1 MSETVKLKYYI
12 GRRCDEIDWISTS
25 NIIWN
30 MYGICVFSIEEQWA
44 RDLYT
49 LPRSFEEITEEMGR
63 WGTKH
68 FGETRTEV
76 KITSEDP
83 LSSESIMDEED
94 GIEMPDPLINK
105 GKVVITLPQ
114 ERIDAAIAFMKVA
127 AKLII
132 EDEYDRKFLTLK
144 AEESKLE
151 QYLWDAQIT
160 EANNLEGETPLL
172 NSIATAKGIA
182 VSEVASSVLAG
193 NKTFN
198 DKVKALY
205 DSMLALKQEFKSCA
219 TIKELN
225 VLWQKYMGV
234 PMPFSQMVE
243 EGLAEEGG
251 VTPVVPAGLQF

>member
-1 MSETVKLKYYI
+1 MTTKYYI
-12 GRRCDEIDWISTS
+12 ARHCPRITELPTANLIF
-25 NIIWN
+25 NQ
-30 MYGICVFSIEEQWA
+30 YGVTVFSISEEWV
-44 RDLYT
+44 RDLNKLSGSY
-49 LPRSFEEITEEMGR
+49 EEVSEDIGR

-68 FGETRTEV
+68 FGEVRAVV
-76 KITSEDP
+76 KVTDEDP
-83 LSSESIMDEED
+83 LSEDDEYALEQLED
-94 GIEMPDPLINK
+94 GRT
-105 GKVVITLPQ
+105 KVELPQ
-114 ERIDAAIAFMKVA
+114 ERYDAAIAFMKVA

-234 PMPFSQMVE
+234 PMPIFQME
-243 EGLAEEGG
+243 EMGLVGEDGS
-251 VTPVVPAGLQF
+251 TPYVKPGLQF

>member
-1 MSETVKLKYYI
+1 MTTKYYI
-12 GRRCDEIDWISTS
+12 ARHCPKITELPTANLIF
-25 NIIWN
+25 NQ
-30 MYGICVFSIEEQWA
+30 YGVTVFSIENEWI
-44 RDLYT
+44 RDLNKLSGSY
-49 LPRSFEEITEEMGR
+49 EEVSEDIGK

-68 FGETRTEV
+68 FGEVRAVV
-76 KITSEDP
+76 KVTDDDP
-83 LSSESIMDEED
+83 LSEDDEYALEQLED
-94 GIEMPDPLINK
+94 GRT
-105 GKVVITLPQ
+105 KVELPQ
-114 ERIDAAIAFMKVA
+114 ERYDAAIAFMKVA

-182 VSEVASSVLAG
+182 VSEVASSILAG

-219 TIKELN
+219 TIRELN

-234 PMPFSQMVE
+234 PMPIFQME
-243 EGLAEEGG
+243 EMGLVGEDGS
-251 VTPVVPAGLQF
+251 TPYVPTGLQF

>member
-1 MSETVKLKYYI
+1 MTTKYYI
-12 GRRCDEIDWISTS
+12 ARHCPRITELPTANLIF
-25 NIIWN
+25 NQ
-30 MYGICVFSIEEQWA
+30 YGVTVFSIENEWV
-44 RDLYT
+44 RDLNKLSGSY
-49 LPRSFEEITEEMGR
+49 EEVSEDVGK
-63 WGTKH
+63 WGVKH
-68 FGETRTEV
+68 FGEVRAVV
-76 KITSEDP
+76 KVTDDDP
-83 LSSESIMDEED
+83 LSEDEEYALEQLPD
-94 GIEMPDPLINK
+94 GRT
-105 GKVVITLPQ
+105 KVELPQ
-114 ERIDAAIAFMKVA
+114 ERYDAAISFMKTA

-151 QYLWDAQIT
+151 QYLWDTQIT

-182 VSEVASSVLAG
+182 VSEVASSILAG

-219 TIKELN
+219 TIRELN

-234 PMPFSQMVE
+234 PMPIFQME
-243 EGLAEEGG
+243 ELGLVNADGS
-251 VTPVVPAGLQF
+251 TPHVPTGLQF

>member
-1 MSETVKLKYYI
+1 MTTKYYI
-12 GRRCDEIDWISTS
+12 ARHCPKITELPTANLIF
-25 NIIWN
+25 NQ
-30 MYGICVFSIEEQWA
+30 YGVTVFSIENEWV
-44 RDLYT
+44 RDLNKLSGSY
-49 LPRSFEEITEEMGR
+49 EEVSEDIGK

-68 FGETRTEV
+68 FGEVRAVV
-76 KITSEDP
+76 KVTDEDP
-83 LSSESIMDEED
+83 LSEDDEYALEQLED
-94 GIEMPDPLINK
+94 GRT
-105 GKVVITLPQ
+105 KVELPQ
-114 ERIDAAIAFMKVA
+114 ERYDAAIAFMKVA

-182 VSEVASSVLAG
+182 VSEVADSVLAG

-234 PMPFSQMVE
+234 PMPIFQME
-243 EGLAEEGG
+243 EMGLVGEDGS
-251 VTPVVPAGLQF
+251 TPYVKTGLQF

>member
-1 MSETVKLKYYI
+1 MTTKYYI
-12 GRRCDEIDWISTS
+12 ARHCPKITELPTANLIF
-25 NIIWN
+25 NQ
-30 MYGICVFSIEEQWA
+30 YGVTVFSIENEWI
-44 RDLYT
+44 RDLNKLSGSY
-49 LPRSFEEITEEMGR
+49 EEVSEDIGK

-68 FGETRTEV
+68 FGEVRAVV
-76 KITSEDP
+76 KVTDDDP
-83 LSSESIMDEED
+83 LSEDDEYALEQLED
-94 GIEMPDPLINK
+94 GRT
-105 GKVVITLPQ
+105 KVELPQ
-114 ERIDAAIAFMKVA
+114 ERYDAAIAFMKVA

-182 VSEVASSVLAG
+182 VSEVASSILAG

-219 TIKELN
+219 TIRELN

-234 PMPFSQMVE
+234 PMPIFQME
-243 EGLAEEGG
+243 ELGLVGEDGS
-251 VTPVVPAGLQF
+251 TPYVKPGLQF

>member
-1 MSETVKLKYYI
+1 MSITIAKKYYI
-12 GRRCDEIDWISTS
+12 ARHCPQITELPTAELTF
-25 NIIWN
+25 NQ
-30 MYGICVFSIEEQWA
+30 YGVTVFSIDENWV
-44 RDLYT
+44 RDLNKLSGSY
-49 LPRSFEEITEEMGR
+49 EEVTEDVGR
-63 WGTKH
+63 WGVKH
-68 FGETRTEV
+68 FGEVRAKV
-76 KITSEDP
+76 KVTDEDP
-83 LSSESIMDEED
+83 LSED
-94 GIEMPDPLINK
+94 DDYALEALDDGRTVVEM
-105 GKVVITLPQ
+105 PQ
-114 ERIDAAIAFMKVA
+114 ERYDAAIAFMKVA

-182 VSEVASSVLAG
+182 VSEVATAVLAG

-205 DSMLALKQEFKSCA
+205 DSMLVLKQEFKSCA

-234 PMPFSQMVE
+234 PMPFSQMEE
-243 EGLAEEGG
+243 EGLIGEDGIP
-251 VTPVVPAGLQF
+251 PVVPTGLQF

>member
-1 MSETVKLKYYI
+1 MTTKYYI
-12 GRRCDEIDWISTS
+12 ARHCPRITELPTANLIF
-25 NIIWN
+25 NQ
-30 MYGICVFSIEEQWA
+30 YGVTVFSISEEWV
-44 RDLYT
+44 RDLNKLSGSY
-49 LPRSFEEITEEMGR
+49 EEVSEDIGR

-68 FGETRTEV
+68 FGEVRAVV
-76 KITSEDP
+76 KVTDEDP
-83 LSSESIMDEED
+83 LSEDDEYALEQLED
-94 GIEMPDPLINK
+94 GRT
-105 GKVVITLPQ
+105 KVELPQ
-114 ERIDAAIAFMKVA
+114 ERYDAAIAFMKVA

-205 DSMLALKQEFKSCA
+205 NSMLALKQEFKSCA

-234 PMPFSQMVE
+234 PMPIFQME
-243 EGLAEEGG
+243 EMGLVGEDGS
-251 VTPVVPAGLQF
+251 TPYVPTGLQF

>member
-1 MSETVKLKYYI
+1 MTTSIKYYI
-12 GRRCDEIDWISTS
+12 ARHCPRITELPTANLIF
-25 NIIWN
+25 NQ
-30 MYGICVFSIEEQWA
+30 YGVTVFSISEEWV
-44 RDLYT
+44 RDLNKISGSY
-49 LPRSFEEITEEMGR
+49 EEVSEDIGR

-68 FGETRTEV
+68 FGEVRAVV
-76 KITSEDP
+76 KVTDDDP
-83 LSSESIMDEED
+83 LSEDDEYALEQLED
-94 GIEMPDPLINK
+94 GRT
-105 GKVVITLPQ
+105 KVELPQ
-114 ERIDAAIAFMKVA
+114 ERYDAAIAFMKVA

-182 VSEVASSVLAG
+182 VSEVATAVLAG

-205 DSMLALKQEFKSCA
+205 DSMLVLKQEFKSCA

-234 PMPFSQMVE
+234 PMPFSQMEE
-243 EGLAEEGG
+243 EGLIGEDGIP
-251 VTPVVPAGLQF
+251 PVVPTGLQF

>member
-1 MSETVKLKYYI
+1 MTTKYYI
-12 GRRCDEIDWISTS
+12 ARHCPRITELPTANLIF
-25 NIIWN
+25 NQ
-30 MYGICVFSIEEQWA
+30 YGVTVFSISEEWV
-44 RDLYT
+44 RDLNKISGSY
-49 LPRSFEEITEEMGR
+49 EEVSEDIGR

-68 FGETRTEV
+68 FGEVRAVV
-76 KITSEDP
+76 KVTDDDP
-83 LSSESIMDEED
+83 LSEDDDYALEQLED
-94 GIEMPDPLINK
+94 GRT
-105 GKVVITLPQ
+105 KVELPQ
-114 ERIDAAIAFMKVA
+114 ERYDAAIGFMKVA

-219 TIKELN
+219 TIRELN

-234 PMPFSQMVE
+234 PMPIFQME
-243 EGLAEEGG
+243 ELGLVNADGS
-251 VTPVVPAGLQF
+251 TPHVPTGLQF

>member
-1 MSETVKLKYYI
+1 MTTKYYI
-12 GRRCDEIDWISTS
+12 ARHCPRITELPTANLIF
-25 NIIWN
+25 NQ
-30 MYGICVFSIEEQWA
+30 YGVTVFSIDKEWV
-44 RDLYT
+44 RDLNKLSGSY
-49 LPRSFEEITEEMGR
+49 EEVSEDIGK

-68 FGETRTEV
+68 FGEVRAVV
-76 KITSEDP
+76 KVTDEDP
-83 LSSESIMDEED
+83 LSEDDEYALEQLPD
-94 GIEMPDPLINK
+94 GRT
-105 GKVVITLPQ
+105 KVELPQ
-114 ERIDAAIAFMKVA
+114 ERYDAAIAFMKIA

-151 QYLWDAQIT
+151 QYLWDVQIT

-205 DSMLALKQEFKSCA
+205 DAMLALKQEFKSCA

-234 PMPFSQMVE
+234 PMPIFQME
-243 EGLAEEGG
+243 EMGLLGEDGS
-251 VTPVVPAGLQF
+251 PPYVPTGLQF

>member
-1 MSETVKLKYYI
+1 MTTKYYI
-12 GRRCDEIDWISTS
+12 ARHCPRITELPTANLIF
-25 NIIWN
+25 NQ
-30 MYGICVFSIEEQWA
+30 YGVTVFSISEEWV
-44 RDLYT
+44 RDLNKLSGSY
-49 LPRSFEEITEEMGR
+49 EEVSEDIGR

-68 FGETRTEV
+68 FGEVRAVV
-76 KITSEDP
+76 KVTDEDP
-83 LSSESIMDEED
+83 LSEDEEYALEQLPD
-94 GIEMPDPLINK
+94 GRT
-105 GKVVITLPQ
+105 KVELPQ
-114 ERIDAAIAFMKVA
+114 ERYDAAIAFMKIA

-172 NSIATAKGIA
+172 NSIATAKGIT

-234 PMPFSQMVE
+234 PMPIFQME
-243 EGLAEEGG
+243 EMGLVGEDGS
-251 VTPVVPAGLQF
+251 TPYVPTGLQF

>member
-1 MSETVKLKYYI
+1 
-12 GRRCDEIDWISTS
+12 
-25 NIIWN
+25 
-30 MYGICVFSIEEQWA
+30 
-44 RDLYT
+44 
-49 LPRSFEEITEEMGR
+49 
-63 WGTKH
+63 
-68 FGETRTEV
+68 
-76 KITSEDP
+76 
-83 LSSESIMDEED
+83 
-94 GIEMPDPLINK
+94 
-105 GKVVITLPQ
+105 
-114 ERIDAAIAFMKVA
+114 MKVA

-205 DSMLALKQEFKSCA
+205 DSMLVLKQEFKSCA
-219 TIKELN
+219 TIRELN

-234 PMPFSQMVE
+234 PMPIFQME
-243 EGLAEEGG
+243 EMGLVGEDGS
-251 VTPVVPAGLQF
+251 TPHVKPGLQF

>member
-1 MSETVKLKYYI
+1 MTIKYYI
-12 GRRCDEIDWISTS
+12 ARHCPRITELPTANLIF
-25 NIIWN
+25 NQ
-30 MYGICVFSIEEQWA
+30 YGVTVFSIDKEWV
-44 RDLYT
+44 RDLNKLSGSY
-49 LPRSFEEITEEMGR
+49 EEVSEDIGK

-68 FGETRTEV
+68 FGEVRAIV
-76 KITSEDP
+76 KVTDDDP
-83 LSSESIMDEED
+83 LTEDEEYALEQLPD
-94 GIEMPDPLINK
+94 GRT
-105 GKVVITLPQ
+105 KVELPQ
-114 ERIDAAIAFMKVA
+114 ERYDAAIAFMKVA

-172 NSIATAKGIA
+172 NSIATAKGIT

-234 PMPFSQMVE
+234 PMPIFQME
-243 EGLAEEGG
+243 EMGLVGEDGS
-251 VTPVVPAGLQF
+251 TPYVPTGLQF

>member
-1 MSETVKLKYYI
+1 MTTKYYI
-12 GRRCDEIDWISTS
+12 ARHCPRITELPTANLIF
-25 NIIWN
+25 NQ
-30 MYGICVFSIEEQWA
+30 YGVTVFSIDGEWV
-44 RDLYT
+44 RDLNKLSGSY
-49 LPRSFEEITEEMGR
+49 EEVSEDIGK

-68 FGETRTEV
+68 FGEVRAVV
-76 KITSEDP
+76 KVTDDDP
-83 LSSESIMDEED
+83 LSEDDEYALEQLDD
-94 GIEMPDPLINK
+94 GRT
-105 GKVVITLPQ
+105 KVELPQ
-114 ERIDAAIAFMKVA
+114 ERYDAAIAFMKIA

-205 DSMLALKQEFKSCA
+205 DAMLALKQEFKSCA

-234 PMPFSQMVE
+234 PMPIFQME
-243 EGLAEEGG
+243 EMGLLGEDGS
-251 VTPVVPAGLQF
+251 PPYVPTGLQF

>member
-1 MSETVKLKYYI
+1 MTTKYYI
-12 GRRCDEIDWISTS
+12 ARHCPRITELPTA
-25 NIIWN
+25 NLMFN
-30 MYGICVFSIEEQWA
+30 QYGVTVFSIENEWV
-44 RDLYT
+44 RDLNKLSGSY
-49 LPRSFEEITEEMGR
+49 EEVSEDVGK
-63 WGTKH
+63 WGVKH
-68 FGETRTEV
+68 FGEVRAVV
-76 KITSEDP
+76 KVTDDDP
-83 LSSESIMDEED
+83 LSEDEEYALEQLPD
-94 GIEMPDPLINK
+94 GRT
-105 GKVVITLPQ
+105 KVELPQ
-114 ERIDAAIAFMKVA
+114 ERYDAAISFMKTA

-144 AEESKLE
+144 AEESKIE

-198 DKVKALY
+198 DKVQALY

-219 TIKELN
+219 TIRELN

-234 PMPFSQMVE
+234 PMPIFQME
-243 EGLAEEGG
+243 ELGLVNADGS
-251 VTPVVPAGLQF
+251 TPHVPTGLQF

>member
-1 MSETVKLKYYI
+1 MTTKYYI
-12 GRRCDEIDWISTS
+12 ARHCPRITELPTA
-25 NIIWN
+25 NLMFN
-30 MYGICVFSIEEQWA
+30 QYGVTVFSIENEWV
-44 RDLYT
+44 RDLNKLSGSY
-49 LPRSFEEITEEMGR
+49 EEVSEDVGK
-63 WGTKH
+63 WGVKH
-68 FGETRTEV
+68 FGEVRAVV
-76 KITSEDP
+76 KVTDDDP
-83 LSSESIMDEED
+83 LSEDEEYALEQLPD
-94 GIEMPDPLINK
+94 GRT
-105 GKVVITLPQ
+105 KVELPQ
-114 ERIDAAIAFMKVA
+114 ERYDAAITFMKVS

-219 TIKELN
+219 TIRELN

-234 PMPFSQMVE
+234 PMPIFQME
-243 EGLAEEGG
+243 ELGLVKADGS
-251 VTPVVPAGLQF
+251 TPHVPTGLQF

>member
-1 MSETVKLKYYI
+1 MTTKYYI
-12 GRRCDEIDWISTS
+12 ARHCPRITELPTANLIF
-25 NIIWN
+25 NQ
-30 MYGICVFSIEEQWA
+30 YGVTVFSIDKEWV
-44 RDLYT
+44 RDLNKLSGSY
-49 LPRSFEEITEEMGR
+49 EEVSEDIGK

-68 FGETRTEV
+68 FGEVRAVV
-76 KITSEDP
+76 KVTDEDP
-83 LSSESIMDEED
+83 LSEDEEYALEQLPD
-94 GIEMPDPLINK
+94 GRT
-105 GKVVITLPQ
+105 KVELPQ
-114 ERIDAAIAFMKVA
+114 ERYDAAIAFMKVA

-205 DSMLALKQEFKSCA
+205 DSMLVLKQEFKSCA
-219 TIKELN
+219 TIRELN

-234 PMPFSQMVE
+234 PMPIFQME
-243 EGLAEEGG
+243 EMGLVGEDGS
-251 VTPVVPAGLQF
+251 TPYVPTGLQF

>member
-1 MSETVKLKYYI
+1 MTTKYYI
-12 GRRCDEIDWISTS
+12 ARHCPRITELPTANLIF
-25 NIIWN
+25 NQ
-30 MYGICVFSIEEQWA
+30 YGVTVFSIDKEWV
-44 RDLYT
+44 RDLNKLSGSY
-49 LPRSFEEITEEMGR
+49 EEVSEDIGK

-68 FGETRTEV
+68 FGEVRAVV
-76 KITSEDP
+76 KVTDEDP
-83 LSSESIMDEED
+83 LSEDDEYALEQLPD
-94 GIEMPDPLINK
+94 GRT
-105 GKVVITLPQ
+105 KVELPQ
-114 ERIDAAIAFMKVA
+114 ERYDAAIAFMKVA

-160 EANNLEGETPLL
+160 EANNLDGETPLL

-205 DSMLALKQEFKSCA
+205 NSMLALKQEFKSCA

-234 PMPFSQMVE
+234 PMPIFQME
-243 EGLAEEGG
+243 EMGLVGEDGS
-251 VTPVVPAGLQF
+251 TPYVPTGLQF

>member
-1 MSETVKLKYYI
+1 MSDSATRKYYLA
-12 GRRCDEIDWISTS
+12 RHCPEVDKLDTVDLM
-25 NIIWN
+25 WN
-30 MYGICVFSIEEQWA
+30 MYGVVVFSIDEKWV
-44 RDLYT
+44 RDVYKLT
-49 LPRSFEEITEEMGR
+49 RSYEEITEDVGR
-63 WGTKH
+63 WGVKH
-68 FGETRTEV
+68 FGEIRAIV
-76 KITSEDP
+76 KVTDEDP
-83 LSSESIMDEED
+83 LSDDALYAVSQS
-94 GIEMPDPLINK
+94 GPKTAIE
-105 GKVVITLPQ
+105 LPQ
-114 ERIDAAIAFMKVA
+114 ERIDATITFMKLS

-132 EDEYDRKFLTLK
+132 EDEYDRKFLSLK
-144 AEESKLE
+144 AEDSKLE
-151 QYLWDAQIT
+151 QHFWNAQVT
-160 EANNLEGETPLL
+160 EANNLEGETPIL

-234 PMPFSQMVE
+234 PMPYSQMVE

>member
-1 MSETVKLKYYI
+1 MTTKYYI
-12 GRRCDEIDWISTS
+12 ARHCPRITELPTANLIF
-25 NIIWN
+25 NQ
-30 MYGICVFSIEEQWA
+30 YGVTVFSIDKEWV
-44 RDLYT
+44 RDLNKLSGSY
-49 LPRSFEEITEEMGR
+49 EEVSEDIGK

-68 FGETRTEV
+68 FGEVRAVV
-76 KITSEDP
+76 KVTDEDP
-83 LSSESIMDEED
+83 LSED
-94 GIEMPDPLINK
+94 DDYALEQLDDGRTVVEM
-105 GKVVITLPQ
+105 PQ
-114 ERIDAAIAFMKVA
+114 ERYDAAITFMKVA

-205 DSMLALKQEFKSCA
+205 DAMLALKQEFKSCA

-234 PMPFSQMVE
+234 PMPIFQME
-243 EGLAEEGG
+243 EMGLLGEDGSA
-251 VTPVVPAGLQF
+251 PYVPTGLQF